1 MTAFDPDR
9 IRPWVGPA
17 PDPPLRLLLAAC
29 LAAPPLAL
37 RRWQEWLELIDFDHD
52 NGTGF
57 ELAALAAAR
66 LGKAAGN
73 GSVAARCLGLQRRS
87 WLLSG
92 LALRAAEQL
101 GAAAARNGLTLLAQ
115 GDLASHLG
123 PVRCGGQPLPVR
135 RLELVVMGAAG
146 GFAGLAARRAVA
158 TLQRCALEGAVGE
171 AVRTGRLPVQIHALP
186 LLGSGQAASARH
198 AAPQPSALPGV
209 LLPDP
214 GEHLVG
220 LIVQGWR
227 CHPPAG
233 LRWIVELT
241 CRFEPLSGEAER
253 VTGAAAAAA
262 TAGTSGLVAA
272 AAAAPDTADL
282 AAAVVTAM
290 GRRGERAAVGSA
302 VRALVQLEGCESL
315 VPLQEAVEQA
325 GAPGPI
331 SRWRHRRRLRT
342 R

>member
-1 MTAFDPDR
+1 MTAFDPRR

-17 PDPPLRLLLAAC
+17 PDLALRRLLAAC
-29 LAAPPLAL
+29 LADPPLAL
-37 RRWQEWLELIDFDHD
+37 RRWQEWLEHVDFEHE
-52 NGTGF
+52 NGAGF
-57 ELAALAAAR
+57 ELAALAVAR

-101 GAAAARNGLTLLAQ
+101 GAAAARNGLSLLAL

-146 GFAGLAARRAVA
+146 GITGRACRQAVV
-158 TLQRCALEGAVGE
+158 TLERTALEGAAGE
-171 AVRTGRLPVQIHALP
+171 AVRTGRLPLQFHSLP
-186 LLGSGQAASARH
+186 RLGSGQAASARR
-198 AAPQPSALPGV
+198 APPQPSALPGV
-209 LLPDP
+209 LLPEP

-241 CRFEPLSGEAER
+241 RRFEPLSGEAEPA
-253 VTGAAAAAA
+253 TGA
-262 TAGTSGLVAA
+262 T
-272 AAAAPDTADL
+272 
-282 AAAVVTAM
+282 AAVVTAM

-302 VRALVQLEGCESL
+302 LQALVQLEGCESL
-315 VPLQEAVEQA
+315 VPLPEAVERA
-325 GAPGPI
+325 GAPGPV
-331 SRWRHRRRLRT
+331 SRWRLRRRLPGCLPRRLRT
-342 R
+342 Q

>member
-29 LAAPPLAL
+29 LAAPSLAL

-52 NGTGF
+52 NGAGF
-57 ELAALAAAR
+57 ELAALAVAR

-92 LALRAAEQL
+92 LAMRAAEQL
-101 GAAAARNGLTLLAQ
+101 GAAATREGLTLLAR

-135 RLELVVMGAAG
+135 RLELVVTGAAG
-146 GFAGLAARRAVA
+146 GFAGLAARRALA
-158 TLQRCALEGAVGE
+158 SLQRCALEGAAGE
-171 AVRTGRLPVQIHALP
+171 AVRTGRLPLQIHTLP
-186 LLGSGQAASARH
+186 LLGSGQVASARQ
-198 AAPQPSALPGV
+198 APPQPSTLPGV

-241 CRFEPLSGEAER
+241 RHFEPLPGEAEPA
-253 VTGAAAAAA
+253 TGAVAVAPAA
-262 TAGTSGLVAA
+262 GSSELV
-272 AAAAPDTADL
+272 
-282 AAAVVTAM
+282 AAVVTAM

-302 VRALVQLEGCESL
+302 LQALVQLEGCESL
-315 VPLQEAVEQA
+315 VPLQEAVERA
-325 GAPGPI
+325 GPPSPV
-331 SRWRHRRRLRT
+331 SRWRLRRRQPRQPPWRLRT

>member
-52 NGTGF
+52 NGAGF
-57 ELAALAAAR
+57 ELAALAVAR

-73 GSVAARCLGLQRRS
+73 GSVAARSLGLQRRS

-92 LALRAAEQL
+92 LAVRAAEQL
-101 GAAAARNGLTLLAQ
+101 GAAAAHNGLTLLAQ
-115 GDLASHLG
+115 GDLASHLM

-146 GFAGLAARRAVA
+146 GCAGLTVRRAVA
-158 TLQRCALEGAVGE
+158 RLQRCALEEAAGE
-171 AVRTGRLPVQIHALP
+171 AVRTGRLPLQIHALP

-198 AAPQPSALPGV
+198 ASPQPSALPGV

-241 CRFEPLSGEAER
+241 RRFEPLPGEAEPA
-253 VTGAAAAAA
+253 VGAVAVAGPGAANH
-262 TAGTSGLVAA
+262 GH
-272 AAAAPDTADL
+272 PDL

-290 GRRGERAAVGSA
+290 GSRGERAAVGSA
-302 VRALVQLEGCESL
+302 LQALVRLEGCESL
-315 VPLQEAVEQA
+315 APLQEAIERA
-325 GAPGPI
+325 GAPGPV
-331 SRWRHRRRLRT
+331 SRWRLRRRLRT

>member
-1 MTAFDPDR
+1 MTAFDPHR

-17 PDPPLRLLLAAC
+17 PDPPLRLLLTAC

-52 NGTGF
+52 NGAGF
-57 ELAALAAAR
+57 ELAALAVAR

-87 WLLSG
+87 WLLSS

-115 GDLASHLG
+115 GDLASHLE
-123 PVRCGGQPLPVR
+123 PIRCGDQPLPVR

-158 TLQRCALEGAVGE
+158 TLERCALEGAAGE
-171 AVRTGRLPVQIHALP
+171 AVRTGRLPLQINTLR
-186 LLGSGQAASARH
+186 LLGSGQAASAHH
-198 AAPQPSALPGV
+198 APPQPSALPGV

-241 CRFEPLSGEAER
+241 RRCEPLSGEAEPAA
-253 VTGAAAAAA
+253 GAANH
-262 TAGTSGLVAA
+262 GHPDLV
-272 AAAAPDTADL
+272 
-282 AAAVVTAM
+282 AAVVTAM

-302 VRALVQLEGCESL
+302 LQALVQLEGCESL
-315 VPLQEAVEQA
+315 APLQKAIEPA
-325 GAPGPI
+325 GAPSPV
-331 SRWRHRRRLRT
+331 SRWRLRRRLRSPLRT

>member
-1 MTAFDPDR
+1 MTVFDPHR

-17 PDPPLRLLLAAC
+17 PDPPLRRLLAAC

-37 RRWQEWLELIDFDHD
+37 RRWQEWLELIDFNHD
-52 NGTGF
+52 NGAGF
-57 ELAALAAAR
+57 ELAALAVAR
-66 LGKAAGN
+66 LGKAAGD

-92 LALRAAEQL
+92 LALRAAKQL
-101 GAAAARNGLTLLAQ
+101 GAAAAHNGLTLLAQ

-146 GFAGLAARRAVA
+146 GFAGLASRRAVA
-158 TLQRCALEGAVGE
+158 PLQRCALEGAAGE
-171 AVRTGRLPVQIHALP
+171 AVRTGRLPLQIHTLP

-198 AAPQPSALPGV
+198 GPPQPSALPGV

-214 GEHLVG
+214 GEHLAG

-241 CRFEPLSGEAER
+241 CRFQPLSGEVEPA
-253 VTGAAAAAA
+253 TGAAAAAA
-262 TAGTSGLVAA
+262 AAGTADHGHPDLVAA
-272 AAAAPDTADL
+272 
-282 AAAVVTAM
+282 VVAAM
-290 GRRGERAAVGSA
+290 GHRGERAAVGSA
-302 VRALVQLEGCESL
+302 LQALVQLEGCANL
-315 VPLQEAVEQA
+315 GPLQEAIERA
-325 GAPGPI
+325 GPPGPV
-331 SRWRHRRRLRT
+331 SRWRRRRRLRT